1 MFPSYHPH
9 GAEQAPR
16 LTRVAVLASLSA
28 PLLYGHTPHRAGRS
42 SRRRLETPRC
52 SVLTVAALATA
63 QAQLALSMERSE
75 HLKLQRR
82 VFCLAGLKAF
92 LTGWVNVLTFVLL
105 GLGVGGPAV
114 LAVGA
119 VLWLSS
125 MLYGGQPGLASIMA
139 ARSRIGDNR
148 RAASRKAAF
157 SSL

>member
-28 PLLYGHTPHRAGRS
+28 PLPCGHTPHRAGRS

-75 HLKLQRR
+75 HLKLQRLLDHEKAAAAAAKAR
-82 VFCLAGLKAF
+82 EKEARQALREMGGDANAGGGGGAELRAS
-92 LTGWVNVLTFVLL
+92 GSE
-105 GLGVGGPAV
+105 VGGG
-114 LAVGA
+114 GA
-119 VLWLSS
+119 TAQEV
-125 MLYGGQPGLASIMA
+125 QA
-139 ARSRIGDNR
+139 AQ
-148 RAASRKAAF
+148 AAQQDAQER
-157 SSL
+157 